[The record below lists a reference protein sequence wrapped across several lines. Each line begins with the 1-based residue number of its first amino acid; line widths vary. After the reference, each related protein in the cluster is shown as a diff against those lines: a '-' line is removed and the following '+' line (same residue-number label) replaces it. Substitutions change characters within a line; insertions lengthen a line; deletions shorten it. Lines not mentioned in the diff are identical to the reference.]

1 MAGFRLV
8 GVMAM
13 VCWLAEIVAVAS
25 VPSGVTGTGARGEPG
40 AGSPVDGEEPDGGT
54 EDAVDAQESSGSD
67 SEGRAREL
75 QRQAAG
81 HEETELRRAD
91 AEREQRAGREAARR
105 LEQDRQ
111 TEASKRQEEERERQR
126 AHDARVAEIAVGKAR
141 QDMAEEAQR
150 EVERRVEERRLS
162 WLAQAGAEA
171 EAAPVILQLAS
182 QLAAIL
188 ESQRDTQIT
197 MMHVLEGLQGQREA
211 ERRMLGGLNEG
222 FQCIQGMVGRELGAE
237 LASRGR
243 SQAPVRG
250 RSQAPMRGGSPGPMR
265 GRSPAPATP
274 SGAKGPTV
282 QRCMI
287 CDNCRYRDKH
297 PTSRRPCLRPG
308 GELPPQRTKTDVRPE
323 VKPKLNTRSDLL
335 SSLDS
340 DSQEAKKK
348 KRRKR
353 RPTTEAPEYTPL
365 GGGGGHDPGSDEG
378 SGPRIRMVEGRVV
391 LA

>member
-1 MAGFRLV
+1 MLDLCERAMAGFRLV

-25 VPSGVTGTGARGEPG
+25 VPSGVTGTGEPG
-40 AGSPVDGEEPDGGT
+40 AGSPVDVDGPDGGT
-54 EDAVDAQESSGSD
+54 EDVDAQESSGSD

-105 LEQDRQ
+105 LEQERQ
-111 TEASKRQEEERERQR
+111 TEASKRREEERERQR

-171 EAAPVILQLAS
+171 EAMPVILQLAS

-211 ERRMLGGLNEG
+211 ERRMLGVLHEGL
-222 FQCIQGMVGRELGAE
+222 QCIQGMCVE
-237 LASRGR
+237 
-243 SQAPVRG
+243 
-250 RSQAPMRGGSPGPMR
+250 SPRP
-265 GRSPAPATP
+265 
-274 SGAKGPTV
+274 
-282 QRCMI
+282 
-287 CDNCRYRDKH
+287 
-297 PTSRRPCLRPG
+297 RRP
-308 GELPPQRTKTDVRPE
+308 QRVRPC
-323 VKPKLNTRSDLL
+323 ND
-335 SSLDS
+335 
-340 DSQEAKKK
+340 A
-348 KRRKR
+348 
-353 RPTTEAPEYTPL
+353 
-365 GGGGGHDPGSDEG
+365 
-378 SGPRIRMVEGRVV
+378 
-391 LA
+391 

>member
-1 MAGFRLV
+1 M
-8 GVMAM
+8 
-13 VCWLAEIVAVAS
+13 
-25 VPSGVTGTGARGEPG
+25 
-40 AGSPVDGEEPDGGT
+40 
-54 EDAVDAQESSGSD
+54 
-67 SEGRAREL
+67 
-75 QRQAAG
+75 
-81 HEETELRRAD
+81 
-91 AEREQRAGREAARR
+91 
-105 LEQDRQ
+105 
-111 TEASKRQEEERERQR
+111 SKRQEEERERQR

-171 EAAPVILQLAS
+171 EAVPVILQLVS

-211 ERRMLGGLNEG
+211 ERRMLGILHEGL
-222 FQCIQGMVGRELGAE
+222 QCIQGMVGRELGAE

-243 SQAPVRG
+243 SPAPVRG
-250 RSQAPMRGGSPGPMR
+250 RSQAPMRGQSPGPMR
-265 GRSPAPATP
+265 GRSPGPTRGRSPVPATS

-297 PTSRRPCLRPG
+297 PTSRRPCLRPN
-308 GELPPQRTKTDVRPE
+308 GELPPQRAKTDVRPE
-323 VKPKLNTRSDLL
+323 VKPKLNTGSDLL